1 MDSLVLALLMMHVE
15 EFKKQMKEAIDTGE
29 DSKFEAAYTAWKTLK
44 GVMQNIQTQLTVI
57 QQAQESEENRAKNTQ
72 LNEGE
77 NPIETE
83 GGNENDEG

>member
-1 MDSLVLALLMMHVE
+1 MDSLVLALLMMHVD

-29 DSKFEAAYTAWKTLK
+29 DTKVEAAYTAWKTLK
-44 GVMQNIQTQLTVI
+44 GVMQNIQTQLAAI
-57 QQAQESEENRAKNTQ
+57 QQAQEDNTRAKNTQ

>member
-1 MDSLVLALLMMHVE
+1 MHVDE
-15 EFKKQMKEAIDTGE
+15 LKKQMAKSLEEGDESKIDV
-29 DSKFEAAYTAWKTLK
+29 AYTAWKTVNGVLK
-44 GVMQNIQTQLTVI
+44 NIQTQLTVI
-57 QQAQESEENRAKNTQ
+57 QQAQESEENRVKNTQ